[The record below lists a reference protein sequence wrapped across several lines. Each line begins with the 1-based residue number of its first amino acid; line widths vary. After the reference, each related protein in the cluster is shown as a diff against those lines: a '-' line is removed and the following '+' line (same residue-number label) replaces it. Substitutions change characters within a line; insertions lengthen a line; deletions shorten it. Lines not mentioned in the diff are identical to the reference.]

1 MLICVKWL
9 KWFRARQTTSTT
21 SQGLQSSVTHRQ
33 NPGGVTVPQRARRP
47 VVSCA
52 ATRLYHEWQGCQ
64 HDTNNCLPSMQGQQD
79 TEDNE
84 DVGWRT
90 TETEKNARTTRHRGQ
105 RDVGWSTTEID
116 KNARTTRHRG
126 ATRLYQPLKPSRGLF
141 FVIGGELEGVF
152 TKPGELR
159 CSHERMRE
167 GRARGEPQNRKRRHE
182 AKNPWPRGGRG
193 FVVCS

>member
-1 MLICVKWL
+1 
-9 KWFRARQTTSTT
+9 
-21 SQGLQSSVTHRQ
+21 
-33 NPGGVTVPQRARRP
+33 
-47 VVSCA
+47 
-52 ATRLYHEWQGCQ
+52 
-64 HDTNNCLPSMQGQQD
+64 MQGQQD

-141 FVIGGELEGVF
+141 FVVRDQLG
-152 TKPGELR
+152 
-159 CSHERMRE
+159 S
-167 GRARGEPQNRKRRHE
+167 
-182 AKNPWPRGGRG
+182 
-193 FVVCS
+193 